1 MTHRSLTLSSL
12 KQTDQPL
19 VPEDSPSSPEQVLL
33 IEDEP
38 RLLRSLKALLQHQ
51 GLALTAAASGLE
63 ALEYLGQS
71 RFDLVILDL
80 GLPDIGGQE
89 IMDFMN
95 LHHMDAHVI
104 VTSGAPEVESVIGAL
119 KRGAY
124 DYLRK
129 PYASE
134 ELLKAIDKA
143 LQHRRLQEENRQIT
157 SKLESSERVYR
168 QLVDCSPDIIYTL
181 DHVGCITFVNHRVQ
195 DLLGYNR
202 DDILGKHYSEL
213 IADEDVERA
222 SYVFSAAKRGG
233 CLTRRTELRFK
244 SLKPGQAA
252 RTFSNELMT
261 TPLPRPGGGGSNDAT
276 GAEVFGIYCVAR
288 DITDTRQADAL
299 ISHQTY
305 HDILTDLP
313 NRVLFKD
320 RLNLAM
326 LQARRNN
333 AKLAVMFID
342 LDRFKLV
349 NESLGHRMGD
359 ELLQQTA
366 RRLKTCL
373 RRGDTLARFGDDE
386 FTAILPELT
395 GMPDTAR
402 IANQFLECMKPAF
415 ELGGHAIH
423 MTASI
428 GIAFYP
434 DNGTEIDTL
443 IRNSDIAMYQIKAAG
458 KNGHAFFH
466 DSMLETSRQNI
477 ALEHRLHLAQHHGE
491 LEMYYQPQIDVTL
504 GKIIGA
510 EALMRWNHPERGLLG
525 AGEFLPM
532 AEDNGLII
540 PISDWMLGAICRDL
554 LAWNAT
560 GCQDIRLSLNLSPQ
574 YLDRGDFD
582 DKLQSALSQ
591 HNISPSQIEVEV
603 TENICIRNPQAA
615 IQQLDKLCQLGV
627 SVAID
632 DFGTGYSSLSYLHRF
647 PIHTLKIDRS
657 FVMDIQDENA
667 PFPVVLAIISIAKGL
682 KLNLIAEG
690 VETPTQAAYLQKSGC
705 SVMQGY
711 LYHKPLPQSRMVA
724 LLTEQASQATAPQN
738 AEHPPMPSSLPE
750 L

>member
-12 KQTDQPL
+12 SQNPL
-19 VPEDSPSSPEQVLL
+19 PAMAEGAQRPLEQVLL
-33 IEDEP
+33 VEDEP
-38 RLLRSLKALLQHQ
+38 RLLRSLEALLQDQ
-51 GLALTAAASGLE
+51 GLVLTAAATGLE
-63 ALEYLGQS
+63 AIKHLKQS
-71 RFDLVILDL
+71 HFDLVVLDL

-95 LHHMDAHVI
+95 LHQMDAHIV

-134 ELLKAIDKA
+134 ELLKTIDKA
-143 LQHRRLQEENRQIT
+143 LQHRRLLKENRQIA
-157 SKLESSERVYR
+157 SQLESSERIYR
-168 QLVDCSPDIIYTL
+168 NLVDCSPDIIYTL
-181 DHVGCITFVNHRVQ
+181 DNLGYFTFVNNRVR

-202 DDILGKHYSEL
+202 EELLGKHYSEL
-213 IADEDVERA
+213 IYGEDIERA
-222 SYVFSAAKRGG
+222 NYVFGQAKMDCR
-233 CLTRRTELRFK
+233 LTRSVELRFK
-244 SLKPGQAA
+244 SCNPDHAP

-261 TPLPRPGGGGSNDAT
+261 TPLPRPAGLASSDDSAS
-276 GAEVFGIYCVAR
+276 EVFGTYGVAR
-288 DITDTRQADAL
+288 DITGNRQADEL

-320 RLNLAM
+320 RLSLAM
-326 LQARRNN
+326 LQARRNES
-333 AKLAVMFID
+333 KLAVMFID

-366 RRLKTCL
+366 LRLKTCL
-373 RRGDTLARFGDDE
+373 RRCDTLARFGDDE
-386 FTAILPELT
+386 FTAILPDLS
-395 GMPDTAR
+395 GLQAATA
-402 IANQFLECMKPAF
+402 IANKFLECMKPAF
-415 ELGGHAIH
+415 ELAGHAIH
-423 MTASI
+423 MTVSI
-428 GIAFYP
+428 GIAFFP

-443 IRNSDIAMYQIKAAG
+443 IRNSGIALYQIKAAG
-458 KNGHAFFH
+458 KNGHAFF
-466 DSMLETSRQNI
+466 DDNMLEASRQNI
-477 ALEHRLHLAQHHGE
+477 ELEHRLHLAQDQGE
-491 LEMYYQPQIDVTL
+491 LEMHYQPQIDVTN
-504 GKIIGA
+504 GKITGA
-510 EALMRWNHPERGLLG
+510 EALMRWNHPERGLLS
-525 AGEFLPM
+525 AGEFLPL

-560 GCQDIRLSLNLSPQ
+560 GCEGIRLSLNLSPQ
-574 YLDRGDFD
+574 YLDRGDFY
-582 DKLQSALSQ
+582 DKLQSTLSL
-591 HNISPSQIEVEV
+591 HNISPSQVEVEV

-657 FVMDIQDENA
+657 FVMEIQDGTGQ
-667 PFPVVLAIISIAKGL
+667 FPVVLAIISIAKGL
-682 KLNLIAEG
+682 GLNLVAEG
-690 VETPTQAAYLQKSGC
+690 VETETQASYLQKSGC
-705 SVMQGY
+705 SIMQGY
-711 LYHKPLPQSRMVA
+711 LYHKPMPQSRLLA
-724 LLTEQASQATAPQN
+724 LLTDQARQPQTQP
-738 AEHPPMPSSLPE
+738 A
-750 L
+750 

>member
-12 KQTDQPL
+12 DQSIL
-19 VPEDSPSSPEQVLL
+19 VTPEDCERPPTERVLL
-33 IEDEP
+33 VEDEP
-38 RLLRSLKALLQHQ
+38 RLLRSLQALLQHQ
-51 GLALTAAASGLE
+51 GLALTSAASGLE
-63 ALEYLGQS
+63 AIDYLRQS

-89 IMDFMN
+89 IMEFMN
-95 LHHMDAHVI
+95 LHHMGAHVI

-134 ELLKAIDKA
+134 ELLKTIDKA
-143 LQHRRLQEENRQIT
+143 LQHRRLQAENRQIA
-157 SKLESSERVYR
+157 SQLESSERVYR
-168 QLVDCSPDIIYTL
+168 NLVDCSPDIIYTL
-181 DHVGCITFVNHRVQ
+181 DEAGCFTFVNNRAR
-195 DLLGYNR
+195 DLLGFNR
-202 DDILGKHYSEL
+202 EDLLGKHYSEL
-213 IADEDVERA
+213 VHDEDMERA
-222 SYVFSAAKRGG
+222 NYVFAEAKHDRR
-233 CLTRRTELRFK
+233 LTRSVELRFK
-244 SLKPGQAA
+244 SLNPDNAP
-252 RTFSNELMT
+252 RTFSNELMK
-261 TPLPRPGGGGSNDAT
+261 TPLSSADSLASNPEA
-276 GAEVFGIYCVAR
+276 GARVFGIYGVAR
-288 DITDTRQADAL
+288 DITDNRQADEL

-320 RLNLAM
+320 RLSLAM
-326 LQARRNN
+326 LQARRNES
-333 AKLAVMFID
+333 KLAVMFID

-366 RRLKTCL
+366 LRLKTCL
-373 RRGDTLARFGDDE
+373 RRCDTLARFGDDE
-386 FTAILPELT
+386 FTAILPELANRQ
-395 GMPDTAR
+395 DAIL
-402 IANQFLECMKPAF
+402 IADKFLECMKPAF
-415 ELGGHAIH
+415 ELAGHAIH

-434 DNGTEIDTL
+434 ENGTEIDAL
-443 IRNSDIAMYQIKAAG
+443 IRSSGIAMYQIKAAG
-458 KNGHAFFH
+458 KNGHAFFD
-466 DSMLETSRQNI
+466 DSMLEASRKNI
-477 ALEHRLHLAQHHGE
+477 ELEHRLHMAQAHGE
-491 LEMYYQPQIDVTL
+491 LEMHYQPQLDVTT

-510 EALMRWNHPERGLLG
+510 EALMRWNHPERGLLS

-540 PISDWMLGAICRDL
+540 PISDWMLEAICRDL

-560 GCQDIRLSLNLSPQ
+560 GCEGIRLSLNLSPQ
-574 YLDRGDFD
+574 YLDRGDFY
-582 DKLQSALSQ
+582 DKLQSALLR
-591 HNISPSQIEVEV
+591 HNISPTQIEVEV

-615 IQQLDKLCQLGV
+615 IKQLDKLCQLGV

-657 FVMDIQDENA
+657 FVMEIHDENA
-667 PFPVVLAIISIAKGL
+667 LFPVVLAIISIAKGL
-682 KLNLIAEG
+682 GLNLVAEG

-705 SVMQGY
+705 RIMQGY
-711 LYHKPLPQSRMVA
+711 LYYKPIPQSRMLA
-724 LLTEQASQATAPQN
+724 LLTEQAVVGADQ
-738 AEHPPMPSSLPE
+738 LG
-750 L
+750 